1 MFGLDSFCTGKK
13 KGRNLKQSLL
23 QIFQSVSKNKRE
35 CSNSQSKKLH
45 FFVPKIASLTCGLLK
60 AVILVTHY
68 GYYLTK
74 FVPRLIWTCYFN
86 TRVGQVVPSSYYTK
100 LLLKLYN
107 LQMLFCYADL
117 LRNVLFV
124 RNMVTQEIV
133 FTYYLIAVTKH
144 FVLNLLK

>member
-1 MFGLDSFCTGKK
+1 MVIRHYQITAICLDLTIFAQVKK
-13 KGRNLKQSLL
+13 KAEILSNHCCRSFSLCL
-23 QIFQSVSKNKRE
+23 RTRE

-86 TRVGQVVPSSYYTK
+86 TRAG
-100 LLLKLYN
+100 
-107 LQMLFCYADL
+107 
-117 LRNVLFV
+117 
-124 RNMVTQEIV
+124 
-133 FTYYLIAVTKH
+133 
-144 FVLNLLK
+144 